1 MVLYIDSNPDW
12 SPVLNLGSGLDQA
25 FEHRIFEDVHD
36 ILGGKWLAHCKFTIY
51 QQSTDWFEVGIDVT
65 IGGQGQHMIYVQWL
79 QYDVPKR
86 GCSTSL
92 TVEKE
97 LSKTWIRAQL
107 FNMNGSTEKLTEAK
121 IAEIGK
127 TFWLDVDNAW
137 IITLN
142 VPNSSTRRRVIEL
155 LSSSIK

>member
-1 MVLYIDSNPDW
+1 MVLFLASDANW
-12 SPVLNLGSGLDQA
+12 SPILNLGTLLERT
-25 FEHRIFEDVHD
+25 FENRIFEDVHD

-51 QQSTDWFEVGIDVT
+51 KRWVNWFEVAIDVT
-65 IGGQGQHMIYVQWL
+65 ISGQGQHMIYVQWL
-79 QYDVPKR
+79 QYEVPN
-86 GCSTSL
+86 GSPNSL
-92 TVEKE
+92 VVEKE
-97 LSKTWIRAQL
+97 LSKWWISVQL
-107 FNMNGSTEKLTEAK
+107 LKMDGATEELTEAK
-121 IAEIGK
+121 IEKIGK